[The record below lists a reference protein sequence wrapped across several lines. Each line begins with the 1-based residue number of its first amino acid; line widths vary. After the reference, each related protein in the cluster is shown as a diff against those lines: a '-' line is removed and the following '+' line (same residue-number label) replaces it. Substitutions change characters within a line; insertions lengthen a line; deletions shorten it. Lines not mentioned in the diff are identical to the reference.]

1 MKRKAIE
8 AIPMLERKLRA
19 TNEEYTVF
27 SQILDIKG
35 EKTLILDLYDTKS
48 RNYSGKKMLVPKKR
62 YVTNLKDFET
72 YTPDNT
78 NPWSKAGLATD
89 WYCIPSMYF
98 PKGQQEAI
106 YKLLPTSRWRDGPKG
121 RLEENEQNIK
131 SDKADKKRQY
141 HQNSIDRQM
150 QLVKQL
156 PKDANKWMR
165 KLFDKDHFIFYETLT
180 ERKAAGVCSSCKAEI
195 EYDRT
200 LEKPIHNEPCRC
212 PICKKK
218 GIYKVKGKQSSVYI
232 EKKAI
237 VMQKTESG
245 FVSRFFE
252 LTYSAYPTGETIK
265 EKEVARAMYDGKRV
279 RDYYSDSYYGN
290 RGWTDSNS
298 TGTAMG
304 IGYVYT
310 KNLDIVL
317 DGTPFKYCAM
327 AELQKNTD
335 GPIQHTRLLERFE
348 SYPFIEYMIKMG
360 LYRLTNEYLESPY
373 EANLDYEQRR
383 PDKLLKL
390 PKDKINDLIRINGGI
405 HSLLRMRV
413 ECTMKRFFTAEEAG
427 IIDQYKVG
435 LTSLLEVEQYTG
447 MTKFL
452 RYLKKQ
458 ISTKKESR
466 NFVNDWKDYIRML
479 QADGF
484 ELTTANMFPRSLKEE
499 HDKMANAIKTMKNME
514 KNEKYKQMIY
524 QYKKQYSFTYKGL
537 VIVVPESLENIVK
550 EGNEQHHCVA
560 SYVDRVAAGGTCI
573 LLLRKEEEP
582 DKPFFTLEI
591 QDVSIVQCRGKYN
604 EDQTS
609 EVKKFLAKF
618 KKEIEKRKELAIRI
632 SA

>member
-8 AIPMLERKLRA
+8 AIPMLERKLKA

-27 SQILDIKG
+27 SQILDVKG
-35 EKTLILDLYDTKS
+35 EKTLILDLYDTWS
-48 RNYSGKKMLVPKKR
+48 RNNSVDEKRMPKKR

-106 YKLLPTSRWRDGPKG
+106 YELLPTSKWRDGPKG

-131 SDKADKKRQY
+131 SDKADKKRHY

-156 PKDANKWMR
+156 PKDANKWMS
-165 KLFDKDHFIFYETLT
+165 KLFAKDHFIFYETLT
-180 ERKAAGVCSSCKAEI
+180 EKKAVGVCSSCTAEI
-195 EYDRT
+195 QYDRS

-212 PICKKK
+212 PVCNKKA
-218 GIYKVKGKQSSVYI
+218 IYKAKGKQSSIYM

-237 VMQKTESG
+237 IMQKTETG

-252 LTYSAYPTGETIK
+252 LRYQANLTGESISVC
-265 EKEVARAMYDGKRV
+265 EAARAMHDGKRV
-279 RDYYSDSYYGN
+279 RDYYSYSYYGGE
-290 RGWTDSNS
+290 RWTDSNS
-298 TGTAMG
+298 TGTVTG

-310 KNLDIVL
+310 KNLDAVL

-413 ECTMKRFFTAEEAG
+413 ECTMKRSFTAEEAG

-479 QADGF
+479 QADDL

-524 QYKKQYSFTYKGL
+524 QYMERYSFASKGL
-537 VIVVPESLENIVK
+537 VIMVPESLEDIVK

-604 EDQTS
+604 EDQTP

-618 KKEIEKRKELAIRI
+618 KKEIEKRKELSIRI

>member
-1 MKRKAIE
+1 MKRKSIE
-8 AIPMLERKLRA
+8 AIPMLERKLKA

-27 SQILDIKG
+27 SQILDVKG
-35 EKTLILDLYDTKS
+35 VKTLILDLYDTKS
-48 RNYSGKKMLVPKKR
+48 RNYSGKKMLLPKKR

-180 ERKAAGVCSSCKAEI
+180 ERKAAGVCSSCKTEI
-195 EYDRT
+195 QYDRT

-212 PICKKK
+212 PICNKK
-218 GIYKVKGKQSSVYI
+218 GIYKAKGMQSSI
-232 EKKAI
+232 DMEKKAI
-237 VMQKTESG
+237 VMQKTETG

-252 LTYSAYPTGETIK
+252 VTYSAYPTGETIK

-310 KNLDIVL
+310 KNLDAVL
-317 DGTPFKYCAM
+317 DGTPFNYCSM

-413 ECTMKRFFTAEEAG
+413 ECTMKRSFTAEEAG

-479 QADGF
+479 QADGL

-524 QYKKQYSFTYKGL
+524 QYKEQYSFTYKGF
-537 VIVVPESLENIVK
+537 VIVVPESLEDIVK
-550 EGNEQHHCVA
+550 EGNEQHHCVVA

-573 LLLRKEEEP
+573 LLLRK
-582 DKPFFTLEI
+582 
-591 QDVSIVQCRGKYN
+591 
-604 EDQTS
+604 
-609 EVKKFLAKF
+609 
-618 KKEIEKRKELAIRI
+618 
-632 SA
+632 